1 MQKEKYTIEN
11 ITNILNKVN
20 GIEVFKTEI
29 KILKSATIGM
39 KTLSKVDFLKR
50 NGYTVIYVDSL
61 NKIKDVKGNNEDF
74 EEHRRK
80 KKKKGIDVLS
90 NVKSKMKL
98 SNFKINKQL

>member
-1 MQKEKYTIEN
+1 MQKEKYTVEN
-11 ITNILNKVN
+11 ITNILNKIN
-20 GIEVFKTEI
+20 GIEVSKTEI

-39 KTLSKVDFLKR
+39 KTLSKVDFLKI

-61 NKIKDVKGNNEDF
+61 SKAKDVKGNKEDF
-74 EEHRRK
+74 EEQRRK

-98 SNFKINKQL
+98 SNFKINK

>member
-1 MQKEKYTIEN
+1 MDNKKYTVEN
-11 ITNILNKVN
+11 IVNVLNRIQ
-20 GIEVFKTEI
+20 GIEVSKNEI
-29 KILKSATIGM
+29 KILKSVTLGM
-39 KTLSKVDFLKR
+39 KTLSKVDFLKK

-61 NKIKDVKGNNEDF
+61 NKVRDIKGNKENF

-98 SNFKINKQL
+98 SNFKINKQ